1 VTKLEIVPA
10 TSLDGRGEPDAAYAS
25 TGHALAGGSRARL
38 VSPPG
43 FSLWMVAAELDD
55 GASIT
60 WPEVHGDEAVYV
72 VEGRLAVDAPGAG
85 TRTTPARGAAIV
97 EAGAPARARAVGP
110 TRVVH
115 MGPRD
120 PQPPTDGVNGPPLDA
135 PRGVHVVGP
144 RGTWTATDPSSDS
157 HYYADSTCPTCR
169 ITLLSVG
176 RRGPYESAVHSHT
189 QDELI
194 HVVAGGIR
202 LGRRHVGPGD
212 TLAIAAGT
220 RYGFRGDDDG
230 FVFLNHRR
238 DASYQCW
245 PGDVPR
251 RLEGGAV
258 NGMTPVMDL
267 VEGEP

>member
-1 VTKLEIVPA
+1 VTKLAVVPGSPLDDPDA
-10 TSLDGRGEPDAAYAS
+10 SGYSPTGHVLDGAA
-25 TGHALAGGSRARL
+25 RARL

-43 FSLWMVAAELDD
+43 FSLWMVVAELDD
-55 GASIT
+55 GATIT
-60 WPEVHGDEAVYV
+60 WPAVHGDEAVYV
-72 VEGRLAVDAPGAG
+72 QTGAFAVDG
-85 TRTTPARGAAIV
+85 RTAPARGAAIV
-97 EAGAPARARAVGP
+97 EADVPARGRAVGP
-110 TRVVH
+110 TRIVH
-115 MGPRD
+115 MGPVD
-120 PQPPTDGVNGPPLDA
+120 PRPPDDGIHGPA
-135 PRGVHVVGP
+135 GAGPRGVHVVGP
-144 RGTWTATDPSSDS
+144 RGTWAAAAPTSDS
-157 HYYADSTCPTCR
+157 HYFADSTCPTCR

-176 RRGPYESAVHSHT
+176 RSAPYESPVHSHT

-245 PGDVPR
+245 PGVAER

-267 VEGEP
+267 VEEEQ

>member
-1 VTKLEIVPA
+1 VTKLAIVPDA
-10 TSLDGRGEPDAAYAS
+10 PLDGVA
-25 TGHALAGGSRARL
+25 TGYPTAGHVVDGVARARL

-43 FSLWMVAAELDD
+43 FSLWMAVAELDD
-55 GASIT
+55 GATIT
-60 WPEVHGDEAVYV
+60 WPATHGDEAVYV
-72 VEGRLAVDAPGAG
+72 AAGAFVIDGRAAPV
-85 TRTTPARGAAIV
+85 RGAAII
-97 EAGAPARARAVGP
+97 EADAPAQGRAVGP
-110 TRVVH
+110 TRIVH
-115 MGPRD
+115 MGPADPLPPRD
-120 PQPPTDGVNGPPLDA
+120 GINGPPGDG

-144 RGTWTATDPSSDS
+144 RGTWAATTAASDS
-157 HYYADSTCPTCR
+157 HYFADSTCPTCR

-176 RRGPYESAVHSHT
+176 RLGPYESAVHSHT

-202 LGRRHVGPGD
+202 LGRRRVGPGD

-230 FVFLNHRR
+230 FVFVNHRR

-245 PGDVPR
+245 PGVAER
-251 RLEGGAV
+251 RLEGGEV

-267 VEGEP
+267 IDEEL

>member
-1 VTKLEIVPA
+1 VTKLAIVPDA
-10 TSLDGRGEPDAAYAS
+10 PLDGIAAGYLGG
-25 TGHALAGGSRARL
+25 GHVVDGGVRSRL

-43 FSLWMVAAELDD
+43 FSLWMAVAELDD
-55 GASIT
+55 GATIA
-60 WPEVHGDEAVYV
+60 WPAAHGDEAVYV
-72 VEGRLAVDAPGAG
+72 LSGAFVVDG
-85 TRTTPARGAAIV
+85 RTTPTRGAAIV
-97 EAGAPARARAVGP
+97 EADAPAHGRAVGP

-115 MGPRD
+115 MGPAD
-120 PQPPTDGVNGPPLDA
+120 PRPPTDGVNGPPDDG

-144 RGTWTATDPSSDS
+144 RGTWAATAPDSDS
-157 HYYADSTCPTCR
+157 HYFADSTCPTCR

-176 RRGPYESAVHSHT
+176 RSGPYESPVHSHT

-230 FVFLNHRR
+230 FVFVNHRR

-245 PGDVPR
+245 PGVVER

-258 NGMTPVMDL
+258 NGMRPVMDL
-267 VEGEP
+267 VEEDR